1 MTPRKTRTRNQ
12 ASSASQFPLVS
23 DYDSE
28 AQYTAPSTLRTPE
41 EINHSVLKRYVP
53 SLHTILEIAA
63 SAYIYTLNN
72 DTGEWE
78 KTGIE
83 GTLFVC
89 ELTPSP
95 ITGTPRHCIVVLNRK
110 GLENLIVYSGE
121 IQAVEISDQFLLLKF
136 RSRESGNG
144 NGYVQEA
151 KEEEKI
157 LGFFMT
163 ADGDVKERVCHAVKS
178 HWEMAMRER
187 EHGEGMEDMV
197 ENFGDEGYSV
207 SGGGGMGE
215 VVEESKPMGRRLS
228 LSELFGHR

>member
-1 MTPRKTRTRNQ
+1 MTPRKTRTRNHA
-12 ASSASQFPLVS
+12 ASTSQPPLVS

-28 AQYTAPSTLRTPE
+28 AQYTAPSTLRTRE
-41 EINHSVLKRYVP
+41 EINHAVLKRYVP
-53 SLHTILEIAA
+53 SLSAILEIAA

-72 DTGEWE
+72 ETAEWE

-95 ITGTPRHCIVVLNRK
+95 ITGIPRHCIVVLNRK

-136 RSRESGNG
+136 RSRENRNG
-144 NGYVQEA
+144 FAQEA
-151 KEEEKI
+151 KEQEKI

-163 ADGDVKERVCHAVKS
+163 ADGDVKERICRAVKS

-187 EHGEGMEDMV
+187 ESGEGIEGMV
-197 ENFGDEGYSV
+197 ENFGDEAYGV
-207 SGGGGMGE
+207 SGGGMMGE
-215 VVEESKPMGRRLS
+215 VAGESKPMGRRLS
-228 LSELFGHR
+228 LTELFGHR